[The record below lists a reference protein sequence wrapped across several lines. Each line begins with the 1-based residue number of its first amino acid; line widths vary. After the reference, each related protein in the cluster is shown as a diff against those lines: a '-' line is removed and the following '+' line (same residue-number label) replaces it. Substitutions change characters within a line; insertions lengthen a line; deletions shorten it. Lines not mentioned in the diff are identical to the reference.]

1 MKKIILT
8 LAIAGLFLF
17 GCSDVGVNPNMPAN
31 NNQNNTT
38 LNKKGLL
45 NLDLDSPFSVTQ
57 TINGAEG
64 GTITLDKSWGIINT
78 HASLFFPPNS
88 FEGTETITMTVD
100 PLTASV
106 SFYPSMVFETRLDLD
121 LSFDGLNLVY
131 LGLNSNKVDFY
142 YQADDGLLSLIK
154 NNGVSVSVSTG
165 TLSVKNAG
173 LYHFSRYIFAK

>member
-64 GTITLDKSWGIINT
+64 GTISLDKSWLLGSAS
-78 HASLFFPPNS
+78 ASLFFPPNS

-106 SFYPSMVFETRLDLD
+106 SFYPHMVFERRLNLD
-121 LSFDGLNLVY
+121 LSFQGLDLVSMNLD
-131 LGLNSNKVDFY
+131 SHKVDFY
-142 YQADDGLLSLIK
+142 YESDDGLLSLIK
-154 NNGVSVSVSTG
+154 NNGVDVDVSTG